1 MYYKITI
8 QEHVRHSS
16 LPTWALL
23 VLYEISVYF
32 FHTSVRSD
40 ERNSFLYTIK
50 SHLKENIAFTVRNS
64 KETGEDIPMQIN
76 EEEHVLVIYSRT
88 AGRQYFEIKFEPTDR
103 PPMSIF
109 GI

>member
-8 QEHVRHSS
+8 QERVKHSS
-16 LPTWALL
+16 LPTWALM
-23 VLYEISVYF
+23 VRSEISMYF
-32 FHTSVRSD
+32 LHTSVRSD
-40 ERNSFLYTIK
+40 EQNSLLATIK

-88 AGRQYFEIKFEPTDR
+88 AGRPYFEIKFEPTDR
-103 PPMSIF
+103 PPMSIL